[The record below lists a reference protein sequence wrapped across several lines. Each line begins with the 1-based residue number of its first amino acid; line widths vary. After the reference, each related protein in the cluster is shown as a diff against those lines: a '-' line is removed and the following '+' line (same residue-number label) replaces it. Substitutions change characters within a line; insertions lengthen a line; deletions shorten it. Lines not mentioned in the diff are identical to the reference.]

1 MGGTKGPIMIPPE
14 VIDRLKKEQEERER
28 SPAQIPLYTPPDIYP
43 TRKIEDEEP
52 TESSR
57 VVVIEM

>member
-1 MGGTKGPIMIPPE
+1 MIPPE
-14 VIDRLKKEQEERER
+14 VVDKIKKEQEERET
-28 SPAQIPLYTPPDIYP
+28 STQIPLYIPLDTYP